1 MNDDSAALWETTFQM
16 WLKLL
21 GSDIDA
27 AEARVTEMAPEAQV
41 LIASIAQR
49 HRDQALANRTITL
62 LPDAQKNKLASQN
75 DWYSGPLGDSPI
87 WNQLHRKLSAK
98 LPTDAVRSI
107 DASSTEVV
115 SNLAAP
121 TRDGKVKGLVVGYVQ
136 SGKTANYA
144 SVIAKAADAGY
155 KLVIVLAGMHN
166 NLRRQTQLR
175 LMSDLG
181 GERFWTP
188 LTDADSDFGIN
199 TPAKHWL
206 SSAGN
211 LSLAVVKK
219 NGSRLRK
226 LKNWLKDT
234 GSALDRVPVLLIDD
248 EADQATP
255 NTSMKN
261 DLSAINREIRQ
272 IWGLIKRGS
281 YVGYTATPFANVF
294 MNPDDDE
301 ELYPSDFIRQLPL
314 SPDYFGAAQL
324 FGRFAVDDADEPDDG
339 QNVAREVPPE
349 DATVLMVQA
358 SNREDW
364 SAKIVP
370 SLAEAVRW
378 FVIATATR
386 RVRGQR
392 DHSSMLVHFTHF
404 TQPHF
409 AMRDALERWLK
420 EEWKRLESQDEA
432 VYESLWRSECVAMS
446 TSDLH
451 RGDSWPAIRCQLA
464 DVVRDIQVI
473 VDNGSSEDRLD
484 YSPSDDE
491 DGGPQTVI
499 AVGGGTLSRG
509 LTLEGLVVSYF
520 TRTSNTYDTLLQ
532 MGRWFGYRRGY
543 EDLPRIWM
551 TDGLLDDF
559 RFLAAV
565 EEELRRTIDEMVN
578 ESRTPAEVGVKI
590 RSHPGR
596 LQITNRAKMQH
607 AQKVQASLSGEVVQT
622 FILNE
627 TDRYTLRANLAA
639 ARGLVAGIGAAQFQ
653 PAPRGGAGRLL
664 ATDVEYAHIQ
674 RFFREYQS
682 EPVGAPNVHLISEWF
697 DRYPSPLWNVG
708 IVGGPASAARS
719 VDLGLVEPTA
729 CVTRRPLSKAPKGV
743 ANIKALISQ
752 PDILTDLP
760 REEGERGR
768 ATNYKQLRRVLQPAA
783 RPLLLIYPIDGQAPA
798 PTGPTSRTYKDR
810 RGMDA
815 PDGLALIGYALCF
828 PTVAH
833 ERFSA
838 DAEYFAVRPTAGEL
852 NDWGVADID
861 ADAEIA
867 DERDWREA

>member
-1 MNDDSAALWETTFQM
+1 MNDDSADVFEQTFQM
-16 WLKLL
+16 WLKKL
-21 GSDIDA
+21 GTDIDA
-27 AEARVTEMAPEAQV
+27 AEAKVAQLAPWAED

-49 HRDQALANRTITL
+49 HRDQALVNKTMTFV
-62 LPDAQKNKLASQN
+62 PDAQKNKLASQN

-87 WNQLHRKLSAK
+87 WNQLHRKLSEK

-107 DASSTEVV
+107 DVSSTEVV
-115 SNLAAP
+115 SHLAAP
-121 TRDGKVKGLVVGYVQ
+121 TREGKVKGLVVGYVQ

-155 KLVIVLAGMHN
+155 RLVIVLAGMHN

-175 LMSDLG
+175 LLDDLG
-181 GERFWTP
+181 GEEFWTP

-206 SSAGN
+206 SSSDN

-234 GSALDRVPVLLIDD
+234 GSGLDQVPVLLIDD

-255 NTSMKN
+255 NTSMKK
-261 DLSAINREIRQ
+261 DLSAINKKIRQ

-294 MNPDDDE
+294 MDPDDDE
-301 ELYPSDFIRQLPL
+301 ELYPSDFIRQLPI
-314 SPDYFGAAQL
+314 SQDYFGAAQL

-339 QNVAREVPPE
+339 LNVAREVPPE
-349 DATVLMVQA
+349 DASLLMVQA

-364 SAKIVP
+364 SAHVVP
-370 SLAEAVRW
+370 SLAQAVRW
-378 FVIATATR
+378 FVLATATR

-409 AMRDALERWLK
+409 AMRDALERWIK
-420 EEWKRLESQDEA
+420 EETRRLVDGNDADYQALWLAERPA
-432 VYESLWRSECVAMS
+432 ASLSGLDPR
-446 TSDLH
+446 
-451 RGDSWPAIRCQLA
+451 DSWAAVRSQLVSVVH
-464 DVVRDIQVI
+464 DVQVV
-473 VDNGSSEDRLD
+473 VDNGSSDDRLD
-484 YSPSDDE
+484 YTSSRGVDSD
-491 DGGPQTVI
+491 PQTVI

-532 MGRWFGYRRGY
+532 MGRWFGYRPGY

-596 LQITNRAKMQH
+596 LQITSRAKMQH

-639 ARGLVAGIGAAQFQ
+639 ARGLVAGIGAAHFQ

-708 IVGGPASAARS
+708 IVGGPVSAARS

-729 CVTRRPLSKAPKGV
+729 CVTRRPLSKAPTGI

-752 PDILTDLP
+752 PDIVTDIP
-760 REEGERGR
+760 QEAGGRETARS
-768 ATNYKQLRRVLQPAA
+768 YKGLRNSLRPAA
-783 RPLLLIYPIDGQAPA
+783 KPLLLIYPIDGQAPA
-798 PTGPTSRTYKDR
+798 PTDPTSRYFITR
-810 RGMDA
+810 RGMHA
-815 PDGLALIGYALCF
+815 PDGLALIGYALCL
-828 PTVAH
+828 PTVDD

-838 DAEYFAVRPTAGEL
+838 NAEYFAVRPTAGEL
-852 NDWGVADID
+852 NDWGVTDAD